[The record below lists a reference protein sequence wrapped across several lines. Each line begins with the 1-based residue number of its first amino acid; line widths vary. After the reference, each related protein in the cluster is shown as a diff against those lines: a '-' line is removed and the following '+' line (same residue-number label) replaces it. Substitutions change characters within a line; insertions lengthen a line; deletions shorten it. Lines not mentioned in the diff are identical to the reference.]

1 MSPYRWVD
9 WISSSKDTTIYHK
22 QNCWGNIRVGPSLM
36 NCFRSDKS
44 TCFFFVFE
52 SVLLGV
58 RVICQVVKGELTSS
72 EKSKQG
78 KNACHQ
84 Y

>member
-1 MSPYRWVD
+1 MGGLDKLIKRH
-9 WISSSKDTTIYHK
+9 YHLSQTK
-22 QNCWGNIRVGPSLM
+22 LYIRVGPSLM